1 MRILYIFDKHCNF
14 ESPIPSSCCGS
25 ASEIDLFPLTG
36 ISSIIQQV
44 RDMLARFTDNSIIII
59 NSANAVDDQTA
70 SLRRSLYLWTSKIG
84 SFTIKEK
91 AIKEWFLLL
100 ETQISSW
107 WLSLLSEKNPWKT
120 GAFLETAQIRAVKK
134 HIDTS
139 SYDVMILSLGSST
152 LQSSLIRLA
161 KNRKI
166 RVFSTR
172 VKTAL
177 NNRVKA
183 LLNKSGLYVIIGAL
197 AFLIQTVSRCLAARH
212 HLGRLNHRM
221 PDSNSLLFV
230 SHFPAYDN
238 EAYKK
243 GVFINKYASELQ
255 SLLQKK
261 QIPIVWIFMYVCLY
275 GSTFNNALT
284 AARIFSRN
292 GEKLF
297 FIEEFANS
305 GICLRA
311 LVLWIRQ
318 FFISKILY
326 KKTKGVLLTEPF
338 LPECEPLIKSL
349 WDISFCGYVGMEGI
363 LYYLLYEEA
372 FKRIKNVGGCLYY
385 FEMVAWE
392 KAINAA
398 KKRFNPDTKTIAFQH
413 TTISK
418 NYFSYFYDKNETA
431 VTGEATDMPLPDI
444 LAANGELMYELL
456 STSGFQCLTQLEAIR
471 QLYLNNILNKAP
483 ESANRLNV
491 LLVAGSG
498 SSNMTESLALASQVI
513 EAFPIS
519 DNPEIWFKG
528 HPSMPFERVLKVLGI
543 ELEKTGY
550 MIKSGDIADFLRE
563 VAIVIVS
570 SSTVALEA
578 LACGCEV
585 IIPFFPDA
593 IQMNPLADFER
604 FYHRVTSAV
613 ELKETVI
620 SIQNGNRRNNI
631 QESRSLLN
639 RYWNLDP
646 ELPRWSEL
654 LSAIFDPQ
662 E

>member
-1 MRILYIFDKHCNF
+1 MKILFIFDHYCRI
-14 ESPIPSSCCGS
+14 ESSLLSSYCKS
-25 ASEIDLFPLTG
+25 ASEIDLFPITG

-44 RDMLARFTDNSIIII
+44 RDMLTGFTDNSIIIS
-59 NSANAVDDQTA
+59 NSADSVDDQTA
-70 SLRRSLYLWTSKIG
+70 SLRESLYLWTSKIG
-84 SFTIKEK
+84 NFKIKEK
-91 AIKEWFLLL
+91 IIKEWFLLP
-100 ETQISSW
+100 ETQISTW

-120 GAFLETAQIRAVKK
+120 DAFLETAQIRAVKK

-139 SYDVMILSLGSST
+139 SYDVMILSLGSIT
-152 LQSSLIRLA
+152 LQSSLIKLA

-177 NNRVKA
+177 SNRVKA

-197 AFLIQTVSRCLAARH
+197 SFLIQTIFRSFAARH

-221 PDSNSLLFV
+221 PDSDSLLFV

-238 EAYKK
+238 EAFKK

-261 QIPIVWIFMYVCLY
+261 QIPVVWMFMYVNLF
-275 GSTFNNALT
+275 GNRFIDALA

-297 FIEEFANS
+297 FIEEFVNP
-305 GICLRA
+305 GICLKA
-311 LVLWIRQ
+311 LVFWTRQ

-326 KKTKGVLLTEPF
+326 KKIKGELLTEPF

-372 FKRIKNVGGCLYY
+372 FKRMKNASGCLYY

-398 KKRFNPDTKTIAFQH
+398 KKRFNPDIKTIAFQH

-418 NYFSYFYDKNETA
+418 NYFSYFYDKSETA
-431 VTGEATDMPLPDI
+431 VTGEAIDMPLPDI

-456 STSGFQCLTQLEAIR
+456 SASGFPGLTQLEAIR

-483 ESANRLNV
+483 EPVNRLNV
-491 LLVAGSG
+491 LLTAGSG
-498 SSNMTESLALASQVI
+498 SSNMTESLALASLVI
-513 EAFPIS
+513 EAFPAS
-519 DNPEIWFKG
+519 GNPEIWFKG
-528 HPSMPFERVLKVLGI
+528 HPSMPFEKVLQSLGI
-543 ELEKTGY
+543 DLEKTGY

-563 VAIVIVS
+563 AAIVIVS

-604 FYHRVTSAV
+604 FYYRVTSAV
-613 ELKETVI
+613 ELKETVA

-631 QESRSLLN
+631 QESRKLLN

-654 LSAIFDPQ
+654 LSAIYRLD